1 MARLRVGLALGAGG
15 TKGMAHVGVLKA
27 LHEARIPLDCIAGA
41 SIGAIFGAGYAAGRA
56 PDEMVRG
63 VNQTGTRHVLDFFR
77 HGLRLDRDN
86 PLARTFR
93 KAFEGLT
100 FEQLEIPFT
109 AVAADVLEKR
119 PVFITDGELIPA
131 LEASIA
137 VPFVAKPVEW
147 RGRLLV
153 DGGFWEPAPI
163 SAAAYLGADVIISVE
178 LGDPLA
184 LPQRLRPA
192 ARWLASLFDTSR
204 PATAAPPV
212 EGANPPSR
220 SRDRL
225 MSAPFVL
232 RAVSEAPCPP
242 PEAHVSIRPDLR
254 GLVGGT
260 ALNLR
265 EAMLRGEEAAWRAMP
280 RVRALVRGE
289 TPPSSANRNGHH
301 GSSDP
306 KTGAGLAAGR

>member
-1 MARLRVGLALGAGG
+1 MARPRIGLALGAGG

-27 LHEARIPLDCIAGA
+27 LHEARIPIDCIAGA
-41 SIGAIFGAGYAAGRA
+41 SIGSIFGAGYAAGHV

-63 VNQTGTRHVLDFFR
+63 IDQTAARDVLDFFR

-100 FEQLEIPFT
+100 FDHLDLPFA
-109 AVAADVLEKR
+109 AVAADVIEKR
-119 PVFITDGELIPA
+119 PVFITEGELIPA

-137 VPFVAKPVEW
+137 VPFVARPVAW

-163 SAAAYLGADVIISVE
+163 TAVAHLGADLIISVE

-204 PATAAPPV
+204 PVTASGSSGWP
-212 EGANPPSR
+212 G
-220 SRDRL
+220 RL
-225 MSAPFVL
+225 VSAPFVL
-232 RAVSEAPCPP
+232 TAVSDVPATPP
-242 PEAHVSIRPDLR
+242 AAHVCIRPDLR
-254 GLVGGT
+254 GLVGGS
-260 ALNLR
+260 AFNLR

-280 RVRALVRGE
+280 RIRALVRGE
-289 TPPSSANRNGHH
+289 TLPPNANGHRNGAQ
-301 GSSDP
+301 P
-306 KTGAGLAAGR
+306 PP